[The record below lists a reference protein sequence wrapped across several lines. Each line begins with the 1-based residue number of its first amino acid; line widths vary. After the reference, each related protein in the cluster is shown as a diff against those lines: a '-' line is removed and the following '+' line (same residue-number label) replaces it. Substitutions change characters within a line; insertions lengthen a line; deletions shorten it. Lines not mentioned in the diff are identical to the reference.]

1 VPKGSVVTALVTA
14 LCLFGPR
21 PGLGQDAA
29 GKIEGRVRD
38 NQGTPIY
45 GSVVTIPGTA
55 FTTTT
60 SPRGYFF
67 FNIVPPGTINLRVVA
82 IGFAGQEISDI
93 RIRAGYTVTQDV
105 VLEAAPIQIEALTV
119 TAALNP
125 LVPRDAVT
133 TKQTMQGDFVEQLPV
148 DDVAGVLVL
157 QPGVVRTQ
165 RGELTL
171 RGGRPEETV
180 IYIDGVPVSP
190 GFRLNTPG
198 FLGIPPTTVELGTN
212 ALEEVS
218 VTTGALSAEYGNT
231 QSGVISLLTKSGGHR
246 FGGSL
251 GYETDEVLG
260 AARSLGFNR
269 FTGSL
274 GGPVVGNLTFFVSG
288 VVEGQRSA
296 EGGWGS
302 EKAPLFVPVGIDT
315 TVTVPEA
322 LDDPNADTTF
332 VPIQQFAVARGV
344 CDALQ
349 SSANPDIAS
358 NYGRD
363 CGGIRIPSSFESSF
377 QVLGKLNY
385 TYGTGSRLA
394 LSLTASQTQ
403 GRLFDYDFAFSPLYA
418 EANRAWNEVLTLHWS
433 QHLARSAERSVM
445 LEVYLSYQ
453 QDHAMQGPLS
463 QEGEQSSRDPTL
475 GIRLSPL
482 EFLFDFENF
491 PINDELVRNF
501 LLQEGTRSPLDLDSP
516 DDFQVVDRYRNNPYG
531 LQGFREGGGPNGFLS
546 LQEERRWV
554 GRAAVDWQMDRY
566 NRLRAGVEG
575 IRYRIGFYGHNLTF
589 SAAGD
594 VWIRQPYRWNAFV
607 EDRLDLGDL
616 VLIGGLRYDRFDSDG
631 RAPVWFDSTS
641 GTYKYFPRISTN
653 PDFQRDDPDAV
664 FRSYRSHGYLSPHI
678 QVSFPVSDQTNF
690 RFSYAHQ
697 VQTPDFAAILRRAN
711 TDFGLSG
718 GLYGSDL
725 GFSKTISFEFG
736 IRRSFG
742 PDMVIDVA
750 AFAKNKLSDVTGRSI
765 RLYDPFLQDTVDVQ
779 RLTTGD
785 FGIVKGVDI
794 RLDRRIGNLL
804 NGVLAYTFQDAKNTG
819 DDPLSYLNRQ
829 SVLVSNTSGINVLPP
844 QAMLTTRD
852 SRPHNL
858 SGALALHFPA
868 DWRQGTLVGSI
879 LSRTGV
885 YAVFRYAS
893 GTAYTRCE
901 PAPGN
906 ESFTSS
912 TGGCSFDVALG
923 EFNGVRLPAEK
934 QFDLRVTRGFRVGPV
949 EANAYLDARNL
960 FNFRNVVEV
969 FSAFNDIV
977 SRPERD
983 KFWAADSSAFA
994 REGLASGVLDDLGG
1008 LDLRFSGA
1016 GASGCGNWI
1025 RADGAPASANCIYLI
1040 RAEERYG
1047 NGDHIFDLAEQRRA
1061 ADALYQANRGI
1072 QTFTGAPRR
1081 LRVGLE
1087 INF

>member
-1 VPKGSVVTALVTA
+1 VPRGSVVTALVSA
-14 LCLFGPR
+14 LCLFGSR

-29 GKIEGRVRD
+29 GKIEGRVHD
-38 NQGTPIY
+38 DQGTPIH
-45 GSVVTIPGTA
+45 GSIVTIPGTA
-55 FTTTT
+55 FTATT

-67 FNIVPPGTINLRVVA
+67 FNSVPPGTITLRIVA
-82 IGFAGQEISDI
+82 IGHAGQEIRDI
-93 RIRAGYTVTQDV
+93 RIRAGHTVTHDV
-105 VLEAAPIQIEALTV
+105 VLQSAPVQIEAMTV
-119 TAALNP
+119 TAARNP

-133 TKQTMQGDFVEQLPV
+133 TKQTTPGDFVERLPV
-148 DDVAGVLVL
+148 DDVTGVLVL

-171 RGGRPEETV
+171 RGGRPEETLLYV
-180 IYIDGVPVSP
+180 DGVPVSP

-198 FLGIPPTTVELGTN
+198 FLGIPPTTIELGTN

-231 QSGVISLLTKSGGHR
+231 QSGVVSLLTRSGGPR
-246 FGGSL
+246 FSGSF
-251 GYETDEVLG
+251 GYETDEPMG
-260 AARSLGFNR
+260 AGNSLGFNR

-274 GGPVVGNLTFFVSG
+274 GGPVAGNLTFFVSA
-288 VVEGQRSA
+288 VVQGQRSA

-302 EKAPLFVPVGIDT
+302 ERAPLFAAAGIDT
-315 TVTVPEA
+315 TVAVPSIVG
-322 LDDPNADTTF
+322 DSSADTSF
-332 VPIQQFAVARGV
+332 VPIQRFAVVRGD
-344 CDALQ
+344 CAALQ
-349 SSANPDIAS
+349 SSTNPGIAS
-358 NYGRD
+358 NYGRE
-363 CGGIRIPSSFESSF
+363 CGGIRVPWSFESRF
-377 QVLGKLNY
+377 QVLGKLAY
-385 TYGTGSRLA
+385 TYGTGSRLVVSFA
-394 LSLTASQTQ
+394 ASQNQ
-403 GRLFDYDFAFSPLYA
+403 GRLFNYDFAFSPLFS
-418 EANRAWNEVLTLHWS
+418 EATRSWNEVLTLHWS
-433 QHLARSAERSVM
+433 QNLVRAAERQVA

-453 QDHAMQGPLS
+453 QDHALQGPLS
-463 QEGEQSSRDPTL
+463 QEGEQSSRDPAL

-501 LLQEGTRSPLDLDSP
+501 LRQEGTRSPLDLDNA
-516 DDFQVVDRYRNNPYG
+516 DDYRTIDRYRNNPYG
-531 LQGFREGGGPNGFLS
+531 LQAFREGGGPEGLLS
-546 LQEERRWV
+546 LQEERRAI
-554 GRAAVDWQMDRY
+554 GRATLDWQMDRY
-566 NRLRAGVEG
+566 NRLRMGVEG
-575 IRYRIGFYGHNLTF
+575 IRYRIGFYGHFLTS

-594 VWIRQPYRWNAFV
+594 VWIRRPYRWNVFV

-616 VLIGGLRYDRFDSDG
+616 VLIGGLRYDTFDSDG

-641 GTYKYFPRISTN
+641 GTFKYFPRISTN
-653 PDFQRDDPDAV
+653 PDFQRDDPDAI
-664 FRSYRSHGYLSPHI
+664 FRPYKSHGYLSPHI
-678 QVSFPVSDQTNF
+678 QVSFPVLDQTNF
-690 RFSYAHQ
+690 RLSYAHQ
-697 VQTPDFAAILRRAN
+697 VQAPDFAGILRRAN

-725 GFSKTISFEFG
+725 GFSKTITFEFG

-785 FGIVKGVDI
+785 FGLVKGVDI
-794 RLDRRIGNLL
+794 RLDRRIGDLL
-804 NGVLAYTFQDAKNTG
+804 NGVIAYTFQDAKNTG

-858 SGALALHFPA
+858 SGAVALHFPT
-868 DWRQGTLVGSI
+868 DWREGTLVGSI

-893 GTAYTRCE
+893 GTAYTQCE
-901 PAPGN
+901 PVPGN

-912 TGGCSFDVALG
+912 GGGCSFNVALG
-923 EFNGVRLPAEK
+923 EFNGVRLPTEK
-934 QFDLRVTRGFRVGPV
+934 QFDLRVTRGFQVGPL
-949 EANAYLDARNL
+949 EATGYFEARNL

-969 FSAFNDIV
+969 FSAFNDVV

-983 KFWAADSSAFA
+983 KTWAADSTSFA
-994 REGLASGVLDDLGG
+994 REGEASGVLNNVGQ
-1008 LDLRFSGA
+1008 LDLRFGGA
-1016 GASGCGNWI
+1016 VAAGCGNWI
-1025 RADGAPASANCIYLI
+1025 RADGVPAAPNCVYLI

-1047 NGDHIFDLAEQRRA
+1047 NGDHVFDLAEQRRA
-1061 ADALYQANRGI
+1061 ADALYQVNRGI
-1072 QTFTGAPRR
+1072 QTFTGSPRR
-1081 LRVGLE
+1081 LRIGLE
-1087 INF
+1087 ISF